1 MITLYG
7 TPRSR
12 ALRVSWALEEL
23 GLDWQFSFINFTKGD
38 NRSEVFLGLNPSGK
52 IPVITDDDLVVTES
66 AAIVS
71 YLAEQYGQGAL
82 LPDSTASKAER
93 ALFHQWYSFIICEL
107 EQPLW
112 SMGKHKFALP
122 EAQRLSAMR
131 AVAVW
136 EFDKAAAIAET
147 WTPEAGFLLGDRFTL
162 IDILLCHTL
171 MWATVFEQKIPP
183 KLAAYRDRL
192 QLRPALVSALKKTE
206 AMAKA
211 AQAE

>member
-23 GLDWQFSFINFTKGD
+23 GLDWQFEFVNFAKGD
-38 NRSEVFLGLNPSGK
+38 NRSEAFLALNPSGK
-52 IPVITDDDLVVTES
+52 IPVMIDDDLVLTES

-71 YLAEQYGQGAL
+71 YLADKYGQGDL
-82 LPDSTASKAER
+82 LPKAGSR
-93 ALFHQWYSFIICEL
+93 AWGLYHQWYSFIISEL

-122 EAQRLSAMR
+122 EERRISAMR
-131 AVAVW
+131 DVAIW
-136 EFDKAAAIAET
+136 EFNKAADIAEA
-147 WTPEAGFLLGDRFTL
+147 WTPETGFLLGNEFTL

-171 MWATVFEQKIPP
+171 MWATAFEQSIPP
-183 KLAAYRDRL
+183 KLAEYRDRL
-192 QLRPALVSALKKTE
+192 QQRPALISALSKTE
-206 AMAKA
+206 GVASA
-211 AQAE
+211 AQAG

>member
-23 GLDWQFSFINFTKGD
+23 GLDWQFSFINFSKGD
-38 NRSEVFLGLNPSGK
+38 NRSEGFAALNPSGK
-52 IPVITDDDLVVTES
+52 IPVLTDDDLVVTES

-82 LPDSTASKAER
+82 LPASTASKAER

-122 EAQRLSAMR
+122 EAQRLSTMR
-131 AVAVW
+131 DVAIW

-147 WTPEAGFLLGDRFTL
+147 WVPVTGFLLGEEFTL

-171 MWATVFEQKIPP
+171 MWATVFEQTIPL
-183 KLAAYRDRL
+183 KLMAYHDRL
-192 QLRPALVSALKKTE
+192 QQRAALVSALEKTE
-206 AMAKA
+206 TIASK
-211 AQAE
+211 